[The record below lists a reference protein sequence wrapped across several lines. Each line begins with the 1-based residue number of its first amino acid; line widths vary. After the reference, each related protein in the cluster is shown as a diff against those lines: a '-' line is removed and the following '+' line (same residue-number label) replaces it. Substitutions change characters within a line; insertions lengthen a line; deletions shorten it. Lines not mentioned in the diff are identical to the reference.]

1 MTKSFSIWSW
11 RVSLI
16 ILSLPAFAF
25 AVWVST
31 YWEYGTA
38 AKAGTLAATFSVPDT
53 QLRNTIL
60 AMDAD
65 SPLARAGARVG
76 DVVSPDHK
84 IDWGNHQLGTDEV
97 IGLTL
102 FSGGQ
107 SVHLSLQPI
116 PHKEILAHASAAE
129 IGVSLTIAS
138 GFLGIIIAVLV
149 GWQRGDSPAMR
160 LFSVLLLIP
169 IGVDVFRQLMPIGAV
184 GDFYAQAM
192 NPLQF
197 FGGYALFVLFSLI
210 YPEDQ
215 PLWRHA
221 WVRRV
226 FYVYF
231 SCFAASTACRLAIQS
246 GVFPGSLNSLITGA
260 FLAKFGEIMACVSVV
275 ASLLPL
281 AYSWSRATGVTR
293 QRLGWIGVCMGSI
306 YATWFLVNLVAAM
319 GWDVSNL
326 TIEIVMM
333 AVALLALA
341 GFAYALLRHRL
352 LDFGFAINR
361 ALVFTIISTL
371 LLVLFSITEFA
382 VDKLLHFEGRQK
394 NVVFDALVAL
404 AVILS
409 FHRIQHW
416 ISHRV
421 DHTFFHHWY
430 EAAEKLRH
438 FLDKAVYV
446 SQIPVLQ
453 EKFMRAILEYCD
465 AQGAAFYTLD
475 SSGNHVLQMSTLDLA
490 PEVIDANDNVV
501 IDLKHNG
508 EFVDLRDAEHALT
521 GELAF
526 PMVLRGRL
534 NGIVLLGARVGGNQ
548 FRPDQITLLKTAIH
562 RFGLDL
568 ESLRVEAMER
578 RAGESEQM
586 AKSLEREL
594 EVLRH
599 NVSDLRANNERLLTI
614 VDDAKLSR
622 VA

>member
-1 MTKSFSIWSW
+1 
-11 RVSLI
+11 V
-16 ILSLPAFAF
+16 
-25 AVWVST
+25 
-31 YWEYGTA
+31 
-38 AKAGTLAATFSVPDT
+38 
-53 QLRNTIL
+53 
-60 AMDAD
+60 DA
-65 SPLARAGARVG
+65 
-76 DVVSPDHK
+76 
-84 IDWGNHQLGTDEV
+84 
-97 IGLTL
+97 
-102 FSGGQ
+102 
-107 SVHLSLQPI
+107 
-116 PHKEILAHASAAE
+116 
-129 IGVSLTIAS
+129 
-138 GFLGIIIAVLV
+138 
-149 GWQRGDSPAMR
+149 
-160 LFSVLLLIP
+160 
-169 IGVDVFRQLMPIGAV
+169 FRQLMPIGAV
-184 GDFYAQAM
+184 GDFYAQAI

-197 FGGYALFVLFSLI
+197 FGGYALFALFSLI

-221 WVRRV
+221 WVRRA

-231 SCFAASTACRLAIQS
+231 SCFAASTACRLAIQF
-246 GVFPGSLNSLITGA
+246 GIFPSSLNSLMTGA
-260 FLAKFGEIMACVSVV
+260 FLIKFDEIMACVSVV
-275 ASLLPL
+275 ASVLPL
-281 AYSWSRATGVTR
+281 PYSWSRATGVTR

-306 YATWFLVNLVAAM
+306 YATWFLVNLVFAL
-319 GWDVSNL
+319 GWHISNL

-333 AVALLALA
+333 AVTLLALA

-371 LLVLFSITEFA
+371 LLILFSITEFA

-416 ISHRV
+416 TSHRV

-453 EKFMRAILEYCD
+453 EKFMQAILEYCD
-465 AQGAAFYTLD
+465 AQGAAFYSLD
-475 SSGNHVLQMSTLDLA
+475 SSGNHGLHMSTLDLA
-490 PEVIDANDNVV
+490 PQIIDANDNVV

-508 EFVDLRDAEHALT
+508 ELVDLRDAGHALT

-568 ESLRVEAMER
+568 ESLRVEA
-578 RAGESEQM
+578 
-586 AKSLEREL
+586 
-594 EVLRH
+594 
-599 NVSDLRANNERLLTI
+599 
-614 VDDAKLSR
+614 SR